1 MIINRHGSLQLY
13 NSFFLKV
20 DDLYSSISIT
30 TKLPNTKPMQN
41 QVTFKLNQTTKY
53 DTIGEDST
61 AIVLIWY
68 RHFQRYDGLDLGFTE
83 RQIPS
88 LSLWCEYTGGDEI
101 VFACWCVSE
110 LVNYSG
116 HISTRIIYTKQ
127 SLLIFLKEIV
137 FFFNHGLIHQ

>member
-1 MIINRHGSLQLY
+1 
-13 NSFFLKV
+13 
-20 DDLYSSISIT
+20 
-30 TKLPNTKPMQN
+30 MQN

-53 DTIGEDST
+53 DTIGEVST

-88 LSLWCEYTGGDEI
+88 LSLWCEYTGSDEI

-137 FFFNHGLIHQ
+137 FFFQPRTDTSIENQIKFTGNCIIPFHLHSI